1 VSRPWWGPRP
11 DEEQQAVLDLVDDLA
26 ADRLTRAGDDDP
38 EAADRAR
45 QVLADQ
51 GLWTLGVA
59 EAAGGGGA
67 DLGTTLAAVARVAG
81 TWPALAWASVQAHAA
96 AAVLTGAAPWA
107 GLLESLHQGA
117 PVAVCAPGTDEVTL
131 VDGRISGVLDRIDPA
146 GAAPHLVLLVDR
158 DTAVVLAPEDVAF
171 GPAVRRTGLDGARTV
186 SVRLDAAVSPDAVVR
201 GPGVAAAHVLLDAG
215 AAALAAGIAEACAQ
229 AALAYAG
236 SRVQFGAP
244 LTELPTVRSSL
255 LAQAAAVRSVLST
268 SLTPRLDAPE
278 TAAAALAPAFDLAID
293 VAAAAVQSHGGY
305 GYMAEYL
312 VEGLLRDAISL
323 RAAARATE
331 AASSAARSLVGRPA

>member
-11 DEEQQAVLDLVDDLA
+11 DEDQRAVLDLVDDLA
-26 ADRLTRAGDDDP
+26 ENHLTRTGDDDP
-38 EAADRAR
+38 EAADRGR
-45 QVLADQ
+45 QVLADH
-51 GLWTLGVA
+51 GLWTLGVP

-67 DLGTTLAAVARVAG
+67 DLGTTLAALARVAG

-96 AAVLTGAAPWA
+96 AAVLAGAAPWA

-117 PVAVCAPGTDEVTL
+117 PVAVVAPDADEVTL
-131 VDGRISGVLDRIDPA
+131 ADGRLSGVLDRIDPA
-146 GAAPHLVLLVDR
+146 GSAPHLVLLLDR
-158 DTAVVLAPEDVAF
+158 ETAVVLAPEDVTF

-186 SVRLDAAVSPDAVVR
+186 TVRLDAVVGPDAVVR
-201 GPGVAAAHVLLDAG
+201 GHGVAVARTLLDAG
-215 AAALAAGIAEACAQ
+215 AAASAAGIAEACAQ

-255 LAQAAAVRSVLST
+255 LAQSAAARAVLAT
-268 SLTPRLDAPE
+268 SIATGLDAPDA
-278 TAAAALAPAFDLAID
+278 AAAALAPAFDLAID
-293 VAAAAVQSHGGY
+293 VAAAGVQSHGGY

-312 VEGLLRDAISL
+312 VEGLLRDAVSL
-323 RAAARATE
+323 RAACRATE
-331 AASSAARSLVGRPA
+331 AGRAAALALVGPGI